1 MAALDK
7 VRVQLLD
14 EETGEIIKEVD
25 VQTGADA
32 VTFEDGQTFQQ
43 KFDSGALKGQKG
55 DKGDTG
61 AKGDTGPKGDTGA
74 TGSQGPKGEKGE
86 YGDSVKYGTDYASGK
101 TAKLFFKV
109 IS

>member
-25 VQTGADA
+25 VQTSADA

-43 KFDSGALKGQKG
+43 KFDSGALKG
-55 DKGDTG
+55 
-61 AKGDTGPKGDTGA
+61 
-74 TGSQGPKGEKGE
+74 PKGEKGE
-86 YGDSVKYGTDYASGK
+86 DGDSVKYGTDYASGK

>member
-25 VQTGADA
+25 VQTSADA

-55 DKGDTG
+55 DKGD
-61 AKGDTGPKGDTGA
+61 
-74 TGSQGPKGEKGE
+74 KGED
-86 YGDSVKYGTDYASGK
+86 GDSVKYGTDYASGK

>member
-14 EETGEIIKEVD
+14 EETGAVIKEVD
-25 VQTGADA
+25 VQTSADA
-32 VTFEDGQTFQQ
+32 VTFADGETFQQ
-43 KFDSGALKGQKG
+43 KLDSGKL
-55 DKGDTG
+55 KGDTG
-61 AKGDTGPKGDTGA
+61 AQGPQGKQGIQGI
-74 TGSQGPKGEKGE
+74 QGPKGESGE
-86 YGDSVKYGTDYASGK
+86 NVKYGTDYASGT

>member
-25 VQTGADA
+25 VQTSADA

-61 AKGDTGPKGDTGA
+61 AV
-74 TGSQGPKGEKGE
+74 GSQGPKGDKGDKGE
-86 YGDSVKYGTDYASGK
+86 DGDSVKYGTDYASGK